1 MLNAFC
7 ANPLRPPN
15 WRWLRA
21 VQIDS
26 GGKKPSRQF
35 DGPEGFTWIQRSL
48 RLKRHF
54 ERANNNPDALYGAM
68 LRDGPMYWAHAIW
81 ADDKKP
87 SRWAIEARILAGES
101 NQEIADKLGT
111 EPDIIDAYA
120 NTFFDVRAKLQNTDY
135 VVNVVMAD
143 AVTRGLQERHYDLL
157 WKLLGYRGGQHV
169 LDAAINRGL
178 VIPKPDSAGG
188 VSAFFQDFAVH
199 SMKYKA
205 AIASLTVPVNS
216 HTQLP
221 LIDSFVKYVEIEK
234 NSDNASK
241 SQATI
246 VENIGAMLA
255 TLPFKVGTKLDSV
268 AVKMLPFDDG
278 AAELRND
285 EMMIIA
291 AGGSLQHQNLIQE
304 LHYPEK
310 TDAGTK

>member
-1 MLNAFC
+1 MLNAFRT
-7 ANPLRPPN
+7 NPLRPPN

-26 GGKKPSRQF
+26 GGRKASRLL
-35 DGPEGFTWIQRSL
+35 DGPDGFMWIRRAL

-54 ERANNNPDALYGAM
+54 EQANNNPDALYGAM
-68 LRDGPMYWAHAIW
+68 LRDSAMYWAHSVW
-81 ADDKKP
+81 AADKAP
-87 SRWAIEARILAGES
+87 TRWAIEARIIAGES
-101 NQEIADKLGT
+101 DNEIAAKLGA
-111 EPDIIDAYA
+111 EPEVIEAYA
-120 NTFFDVRAKLQNTDY
+120 NTFFDVREKLVNTDY

-169 LDAAINRGL
+169 LDAAINRGIE
-178 VIPKPDSAGG
+178 IPRPDAAG
-188 VSAFFQDFAVH
+188 VSGFFQDFAIH

-234 NSDNASK
+234 NSDNATK

-255 TLPFKVGTKLDSV
+255 TLPFKVGTKLDSE
-268 AVKMLPFDDG
+268 AIKMLPFDNG

-291 AGGSLQHQNLIQE
+291 AGGSLTQQSAIQE

-310 TDAGTK
+310 TDAGIK

>member
-1 MLNAFC
+1 MLNAFRT
-7 ANPLRPPN
+7 NPLRAPN

-26 GGKKPSRQF
+26 GGRKASRQL
-35 DGPEGFTWIQRSL
+35 DGPDGFVWIRRAN

-54 ERANNNPDALYGAM
+54 EQANNNPDALYGAM
-68 LRDGPMYWAHAIW
+68 SRDEAMFWAHSIW
-81 ADDKKP
+81 SADKSP
-87 SRWAIEARILAGES
+87 TRWAIEARILAGES
-101 NQEIADKLGT
+101 DQEIAHKLGT
-111 EPDIIDAYA
+111 DVEVIEAYA
-120 NTFFDVRAKLQNTDY
+120 NTFFDVREKIDNMDY

-157 WKLLGYRGGQHV
+157 WKLLGYRGGRYV
-169 LDAAINRGL
+169 LDAAISRGID
-178 VIPKPDSAGG
+178 IPRPDSSGG
-188 VSAFFQDFAVH
+188 VSGFFQDFAIH

-205 AIASLTVPVNS
+205 AVASLTVPVNS

-234 NSDNASK
+234 NSDNATK
-241 SQATI
+241 TQATI

-255 TLPFKVGTKLDSV
+255 SLPFKVGTKLDSE
-268 AVKMLPFDDG
+268 AMKMLPFDNG

-291 AGGSLQHQNLIQE
+291 AGGSLTNSNSVQE
-304 LHYPEK
+304 LHFPEK
-310 TDAGTK
+310 TDAGIK

>member
-1 MLNAFC
+1 MLNAMRD
-7 ANPLRPPN
+7 NPRRLPN

-26 GGKKPSRQF
+26 GGRKPSQQL
-35 DGPEGFTWIQRSL
+35 DGATGVVWIKRAV

-54 ERANNNPDALYGAM
+54 ERANNDSDALYAAL
-68 LRDGPMYWAHAIW
+68 LRDRPLFWAHSLW
-81 ADDKKP
+81 AEDKQP
-87 SRWAIEARILAGES
+87 TRWAIEARILAGES
-101 NQEIADKLGT
+101 DKEIADKLGT
-111 EPDIIDAYA
+111 EPDVIEAYA
-120 NTFFDVRAKLQNTDY
+120 SIFFDVREKITNTDY
-135 VVNVVMAD
+135 IVNVVMAD

-157 WKLLGYRGGQHV
+157 WKLLGYRGGQYV
-169 LDAAINRGL
+169 LDAAINRC
-178 VIPKPDSAGG
+178 VDIPRPDSTGG
-188 VSAFFQDFAVH
+188 VSGFFQDLAVH

-205 AIASLTVPVNS
+205 ALASLSIPVNS

-234 NSDNASK
+234 NSDNATK

-255 TLPFKVGTKLDSV
+255 TLPFKVGTKLDSE
-268 AVKMLPFDDG
+268 AIKMLPFDNG

-291 AGGSLQHQNLIQE
+291 AGGSLRHQGAIQE

-310 TDAGTK
+310 TDAVIK

>member
-1 MLNAFC
+1 M
-7 ANPLRPPN
+7 
-15 WRWLRA
+15 
-21 VQIDS
+21 QIDS
-26 GGKKPSRQF
+26 GGRKSTRQF
-35 DGPEGFTWIQRSL
+35 DGPAGFVWIRRAL

-54 ERANNNPDALYGAM
+54 EQANNNPDAVYGAM
-68 LRDGPMYWAHAIW
+68 LRDGALFWAHSMW
-81 ADDKKP
+81 AADKQP
-87 SRWAIEARILAGES
+87 TRWAIEARILAGES
-101 NQEIADKLGT
+101 DQEIADKLGT
-111 EPDIIDAYA
+111 EPAVIDAYA
-120 NTFFDVRAKLQNTDY
+120 NTFFDVREKLKNTDY

-157 WKLLGYRGGQHV
+157 WKLLGFRGGQHV
-169 LDAAINRGL
+169 LDAAINRGID
-178 VIPKPDSAGG
+178 IPRPDSAGG
-188 VSAFFQDFAVH
+188 VSGFFQDFAVH

-205 AIASLTVPVNS
+205 AIASLSVPVNT

-234 NSDNASK
+234 NSDNATK

-255 TLPFKVGTKLDSV
+255 TLPFKVGTKLDS
-268 AVKMLPFDDG
+268 AAIKMLPFDDG

-291 AGGSLQHQNLIQE
+291 AGGSLQNQGLIQE

-310 TDAGTK
+310 TNAGIK